1 MSSNEK
7 MPSREKQSHG
17 RMAEFKFTNKHEEAR
32 RRRTALSVEL
42 RKAKKEDQLLK
53 RRNLDTE
60 QDLLNLWD
68 QNFVAPM
75 PQLSIDEIVEGISS
89 SDETT
94 LMIATQSC
102 RKLLSREKNPP
113 INDIIQG
120 GIVPRCIELLDYD
133 HNVRLQFEAAWVLTN
148 IASGTSEQTQSVI
161 KNGAV
166 PKLVKLLK
174 SVSPYVREQAVWA
187 LGNIAGDGP
196 HARDFILRHDAL
208 ALLLDLIKPDVS
220 VTFMRNIV
228 WTLSNLCRNKN
239 PPPPFDLIKPALPVF
254 NRLLSNTDADVL
266 ADTCWALSYL
276 TDGSNDKIQAV
287 LETGIIPKLVN
298 LLTSQEGTVLTPALR
313 AVGNIVTGDDLQ
325 TDAVISAGGLPYLG
339 ALLRHHRPNIVKEA
353 AWAIS
358 NITAGNMNQIQ
369 HVINA
374 GLIPPLI
381 EVLYFGDYKAQK
393 EAAWAITNLT
403 SGGTIQNL
411 AQLVQAGVLPP
422 FCNLLDTKDWNII
435 IVVLD
440 GLTNILHAAQK
451 MGEVDR
457 LAVMIE
463 ESGGLDKLEALQH
476 HQNEQVY
483 QKSMAMIDTFF
494 SDKDGEEATLTSKE
508 NAEGQLEF
516 NVTEN
521 APTDT
526 FQF

>member
-1 MSSNEK
+1 MYSDK
-7 MPSREKQSHG
+7 TMPSGEKHNHG
-17 RMAEFKFTNKHEEAR
+17 RMAEFKFNNRHEEAR
-32 RRRTALSVEL
+32 RRRNALSVEL
-42 RKAKKEDQLLK
+42 RKAKKDDQLLK

-60 QDLLNLWD
+60 QDLLNLWN
-68 QNFVAPM
+68 QNFVSPI
-75 PQLSIDEIVEGISS
+75 PQLSIDEIVDGINSS
-89 SDETT
+89 NETT
-94 LMIATQSC
+94 QLIATQSC
-102 RKLLSREKNPP
+102 RKLLSREKDPP

-120 GIVPRCIELLDYD
+120 GIVPRCIELLDCD
-133 HNVRLQFEAAWVLTN
+133 HNIRLQFEAAWVLTN

-161 KNGAV
+161 KHGAV

-174 SVSPYVREQAVWA
+174 SMSPYVREQAVWA

-208 ALLLDLIKPDVS
+208 SLLLDLIKPDVS

-239 PPPPFDLIKPALPVF
+239 PPPPFELIKPALPVF
-254 NRLLSNTDADVL
+254 NRLLNSTDIDVL

-287 LETGIIPKLVN
+287 LETGIIPKLVD
-298 LLTSQEGTVLTPALR
+298 LLTSKEGTVLTPALR

-325 TDAVISAGGLPYLG
+325 TDAVISAGGLPHLG
-339 ALLRHHRPNIVKEA
+339 ALLRHHRVNIVKEA

-358 NITAGNMNQIQ
+358 NITAGNMDQIQ

-374 GLIPPLI
+374 DLVPPLI
-381 EVLYFGDYKAQK
+381 NVLQFGDYKAQK

-422 FCNLLDTKDWNII
+422 FCNLLETKDWNII

-457 LAVMIE
+457 LAIMIE
-463 ESGGLDKLEALQH
+463 EIGGLDKLEALQH

-494 SDKDGEEATLTSKE
+494 SEKDVEEAILISKE
-508 NAEGQLEF
+508 HIDGHLEF

-521 APTDT
+521 TPTD
-526 FQF
+526 QFKF